1 MLKSYHKYI
10 FISLAVLIVA
20 ASLVFT
26 SLLTRRL
33 NAEERKNMSIW
44 AEAMVSFSQLN
55 PEDTTNFGLIWNIIE
70 NNTQIPVI
78 IADKDNNVISY
89 VNIRDLPQNPEK
101 ILQKKIAKFKGQ
113 NLPIKLLLSDTEE
126 QYIYYG
132 KSALISYLEI
142 FPYIQLSLITVLLAV
157 FFWAFASDK
166 RAEQNRVW
174 VGLSKETAHQ
184 LGTPISS
191 LMGWREI
198 MRDDPD
204 VPKMLKDEIS
214 KDITRLK
221 TISDRFSKIGSEPAT
236 DDEDV
241 LKIIR
246 EQIDYLSLR
255 ASDKVKFELI
265 SAEPIVITKINPPL
279 FEWVIENL
287 SKNAVDAMSGAG
299 KITFNVHRQRG
310 KILIDISDTG
320 KGIPQKHF
328 KSVFRPGYTTK
339 QRGWGLG
346 LSLTKRIVEDYHKGK
361 IFILSSETDK
371 GTTFRIVLSEP

>member
-1 MLKSYHKYI
+1 MQKSYHKYI
-10 FISLAVLIVA
+10 FISLALLIVA

-101 ILQKKIAKFKGQ
+101 ILQKKIVKFKGQ
-113 NLPIKLLLSDTEE
+113 NPPIKLLLSDTEE

-198 MRDDPD
+198 MRDDPA
-204 VPKMLKDEIS
+204 VPKLLKDEIS

-255 ASDKVKFELI
+255 TSDKVKFELI

-299 KITFNVHRQRG
+299 KITFNVQRQRG

-320 KGIPQKHF
+320 KGIPPQHF
-328 KSVFRPGYTTK
+328 KRVFRPGYTTK

-346 LSLTKRIVEDYHKGK
+346 LSLTKRIVEDCHKGK
-361 IFILSSETDK
+361 IFILSSEPDK

>member
-1 MLKSYHKYI
+1 MQKSYHKYI

-89 VNIRDLPQNPEK
+89 INIRDLPQNPEK
-101 ILQKKIAKFKGQ
+101 ILQKKIAKFRGQ
-113 NLPIKLLLSDTEE
+113 NPPIKLLLSDTEE

-204 VPKMLKDEIS
+204 VPKLLKDEIS

-255 ASDKVKFELI
+255 TSDKVKFELI

-346 LSLTKRIVEDYHKGK
+346 LSLTKRIVEDYHKGN
-361 IFILSSETDK
+361 IFILTSEPDK

>member
-1 MLKSYHKYI
+1 MQKSYHKYI

>member
-1 MLKSYHKYI
+1 MQKSYHKYI
-10 FISLAVLIVA
+10 FIALAVLIVA

-26 SLLTRRL
+26 STLTRRL

-44 AEAMVSFSQLN
+44 AEAMLSFSQLS
-55 PEDTTNFGLIWNIIE
+55 PDDTTNFDLIWNIIE

-78 IADKDNNVISY
+78 IADKDNNVINH
-89 VNIRDLPQNPEK
+89 VNINDLPKNQEK
-101 ILQKKIAKFKGQ
+101 FLQKKIAKFKAQ
-113 NLPIKLLLSDTEE
+113 NPPIKLLISDTEE

-142 FPYIQLSLITVLLAV
+142 FPYIQLSLITVLLVV
-157 FFWAFASDK
+157 FLWAFASDK

-198 MRDDPD
+198 MRGDPD
-204 VPKMLKDEIS
+204 VPKLLKDEIS
-214 KDITRLK
+214 KDITRLQ

-236 DDEDV
+236 DDGDV

-255 ASDKVKFELI
+255 TSDKVRFELI
-265 SAEPIVITKINPPL
+265 SSEPVVITKINPPL

-287 SKNAVDAMSGAG
+287 AKNAVDAMAGAG
-299 KITFNVHRQRG
+299 KITFEVQRQRG
-310 KILIDISDTG
+310 KILINVSDTG

-346 LSLTKRIVEDYHKGK
+346 LSLTKRIVEDCHKGK
-361 IFILSSETDK
+361 IFILASEPDK
-371 GTTFRIVLSEP
+371 GTTFRIVLSEA